1 MNYLEKLKAY
11 KIDNKNKLEPITPD
25 DAFKN
30 LCYFTNLVQDL
41 EYFIFFGTL
50 LGLTREKNIID
61 GDDDIDF
68 YVNKKHRDNLIEILK
83 SNSIEVDKTLHTN
96 RDESFL
102 QVMRIHNNKAYLI
115 DFYFYDGDTDEDY
128 IIEKWNYQGMPHI
141 PSKHLKIPKIFI
153 FPLQNK
159 TFKNFNIKF
168 PSKPKYLCDFLYGP
182 EWKKKLNKDTEYTV
196 KIINNKPVIFRI
208 KKSFF
213 GRKKLVELED
223 L

>member
-1 MNYLEKLKAY
+1 MNYLEKIKRHNIDKKYLIE
-11 KIDNKNKLEPITPD
+11 KITQD
-25 DAFKN
+25 DALKN
-30 LCYFTNLVQDL
+30 LCYFINLIQDF

-50 LGLTREKNIID
+50 LGLTRENNIID

-68 YVNKKHRDNLIEILK
+68 YVNEKHRDNLIEILK
-83 SNSIEVDKTLHTN
+83 SNSIEVNKTLHTN
-96 RDESFL
+96 RDKSFL
-102 QVMRIHNNKAYLI
+102 QVVRIHNNKAYLI

-153 FPLQNK
+153 YPLQNK
-159 TFKNFNIKF
+159 TFNNFNINF
-168 PSKPKYLCDFLYGP
+168 PSKPKILCEFLYGP
-182 EWKKKLNKDTEYTV
+182 EWKKKINKDTEYTV
-196 KIINNKPVIFRI
+196 KVINNKPVYFRI